1 MSKNTIDL
9 NEYKNS
15 QEDIEAMALDIPDE
29 LIDAYLN
36 EVEINTPDLWSKIE
50 TGYEKELKLIDSE
63 NKTRRKKVIGFIA
76 AAVVIVVIAIPV
88 AIFNV
93 AGKKESKKEETTE
106 NKEFSFN
113 YEESA
118 DSDDYEVDEAYM
130 EAEDTTEAYEEQE
143 SDSASSDTREQ
154 YSSNVIYD
162 NKNSEK
168 TDNAE
173 GTADE
178 AFINENEIAKE
189 IVFNGIT
196 YIDTKEAFVDTLPE
210 EFDTE
215 AYITNDFC
223 SYPEEEL
230 TVIWT
235 GNKDDCDYIY
245 VCYKDFYRLYLNKDK
260 AEN

>member
-93 AGKKESKKEETTE
+93 ANKKESKSDGTTEVKELSFDYEETDNADESYVEAEATTEASDDLETDSFAYDTQEQYSNSVVSGQE
-106 NKEFSFN
+106 NKDSNKTDNVEAACDDS
-113 YEESA
+113 EG
-118 DSDDYEVDEAYM
+118 DSDD
-130 EAEDTTEAYEEQE
+130 
-143 SDSASSDTREQ
+143 DSE
-154 YSSNVIYD
+154 
-162 NKNSEK
+162 
-168 TDNAE
+168 
-173 GTADE
+173 
-178 AFINENEIAKE
+178 FAKE
-189 IVFNGIT
+189 IVFNEIT
-196 YIDTKEAFVDTLPE
+196 YVDADEDMVDTLPE
-210 EFDTE
+210 EYATE
-215 AYITNDFC
+215 IAVKNEFC

-230 TVIWT
+230 SVIWT
-235 GNKDDCDYIY
+235 GNKDEIDYIY
-245 VCYKDFYRLYLNKDK
+245 VCYNDLYKLYVKKDK
-260 AEN
+260 AEK